1 MTTQELQGM
10 SGEQLEMTL
19 GDTEKEM
26 FQLRFQAATD
36 RLEAPSQMRKAKQN
50 IARIKTELR
59 RRELEALHNA
69 DENEL
74 RKQWDDLQTKTEGP
88 GKRRA
93 KREIERIEI
102 LGEDHGLNFEP
113 ASEESATAN
122 GKKS

>member
-36 RLEAPSQMRKAKQN
+36 RLEAPSEMRKAKQN
-50 IARIKTELR
+50 IARIKTEMR
-59 RRELEALHNA
+59 RRELEELNTA
-69 DENEL
+69 DENALRNRWNEL
-74 RKQWDDLQTKTEGP
+74 QPKTTGP
-88 GKRRA
+88 GKRLA

-102 LGEDHGLNFEP
+102 LGEEHGLTFETTLD
-113 ASEESATAN
+113 ES
-122 GKKS
+122 GKAKVVKS